1 VPPPSDTGLCV
12 PFLDLRPSNEPLKAE
27 LLDALA
33 GLIDTNAYV
42 NGPEV
47 ARFEAAFAGYCGTAR
62 SVGVSSGLD
71 GLRLALLACDPE
83 PGAEAIV
90 PAMTFVATIEAV
102 TQAGLR
108 PVLVDISER
117 DLCLDPDGVGAAL
130 SARMRFAVPVHLYGQ
145 LADMTR
151 LAHIA
156 RRHDL
161 VVIEDACQAHGAV
174 RDGLR
179 AGAAGDAAAF
189 SFYPGKNLGAMGDAG
204 AVTTSDHG
212 LADRVCALRE
222 HGQVGKYRHEVE
234 GYTARLDTMQALVL
248 LHKLERLERWN
259 EERRNAAGLY
269 LEELAGVGDL
279 ELPPVPPGSYPV
291 WHLFVI
297 RTSERD
303 ALQES
308 LARRG
313 IATGRHYPDAVH
325 RTRAYAH
332 LGLPAGA
339 HPVAERLAAT
349 ALSLPLFPGISDEQ
363 LSYVVASIR
372 EHFDG

>member
-1 VPPPSDTGLCV
+1 VPPPSDTVLRV
-12 PFLDLRPSNEPLKAE
+12 PFLDLRPSHEPLKASLLEE
-27 LLDALA
+27 LADLM
-33 GLIDTNAYV
+33 DTNAYV

-47 ARFEAAFAGYCGTAR
+47 ARFEEAFAGYCGTAR

-90 PAMTFVATIEAV
+90 PAMTFVATVEAV

-108 PVLVDISER
+108 PVLVDISDR
-117 DLCLDPDGVGAAL
+117 DLCLDPDGVAAAL
-130 SARMRFAVPVHLYGQ
+130 DARTRFVVPVHLYGQ

-151 LAHIA
+151 LVPIA
-156 RRHDL
+156 RRHDAI
-161 VVIEDACQAHGAV
+161 VIEDACQAHGAE

-204 AVTTSDHG
+204 AVTTSDHD
-212 LADRVCALRE
+212 LADRVCARRE

-248 LHKLERLERWN
+248 LHKLERLEGWN
-259 EERRNAAGLY
+259 EERRRAARFY

-279 ELPPVPPGSYPV
+279 ELPPEPPGSDPV

-297 RTSERD
+297 RTSERE
-303 ALQES
+303 ALQEG
-308 LARRG
+308 LAQRG

-325 RTRAYAH
+325 RTTAYAH
-332 LGLPAGA
+332 LGLAAGA
-339 HPVAERLAAT
+339 FPVAERLAAT
-349 ALSLPLFPGISDEQ
+349 ALSLPIFPGISDEQ
-363 LSYVVASIR
+363 LSHVVASIR
-372 EHFDG
+372 GHFDG